1 MAGRKKGKK
10 RSLSDDDIA
19 DITGSQE
26 NQDLVSRIVK
36 EELGDLT
43 FLIKEMKQSLDKSLA
58 QTNQLHEDVQTLK
71 TASLE
76 RDNTIKGLEDQ
87 INFMNSKIS
96 TMDNQIND
104 LEQYGRNSSVRI
116 YGYALAEHTDTTKAV
131 IQLFNGLNINLQPS
145 EIVAAHPLPM
155 RQYQDR
161 PHIPPIIVK
170 FLRNSDKDRVIMARK
185 GLKGRTVSIHDDLT
199 LKNKQLLNRVRNDE
213 RVETSWSFKGCVW
226 CLLKTGENLK

>member
-1 MAGRKKGKK
+1 
-10 RSLSDDDIA
+10 
-19 DITGSQE
+19 
-26 NQDLVSRIVK
+26 
-36 EELGDLT
+36 
-43 FLIKEMKQSLDKSLA
+43 MKQSLDKSLA
-58 QTNQLHEDVQTLK
+58 QTNQLHKDVQTLK

-87 INFMNSKIS
+87 INFMNTKIT

-116 YGYALAEHTDTTKAV
+116 YGYALAEHTDTIKAV

-161 PHIPPIIVK
+161 PHISPIIMK

-185 GLKGRTVSIHDDLT
+185 SLKGRTVSIHNDLT
-199 LKNKQLLNRVRNDE
+199 LKNKQFLNRVRNVCHTE
-213 RVETSWSFKGCVW
+213 CTLLSGHTWLPTYNYAITNSITSIHSFLSGVV
-226 CLLKTGENLK
+226 LLHNVLLI